1 MASLL
6 RSGGLTAASSSSY
19 SPSALAQAE
28 ELRRSQSA
36 GSGDATTADNLA
48 ALAGVQGLLGFSGS
62 NQAGG
67 SVRSGNT
74 GLPGNPQ
81 LRQATAAQHGGAN
94 SRDSSVAGVADALS
108 FLATALPRGEDSG
121 RGYGG
126 GGESTSQD
134 GGDRYM

>member
-1 MASLL
+1 LASLL
-6 RSGGLTAASSSSY
+6 LSGGLTAASSSSY

-28 ELRRSQSA
+28 ELRRSQST
-36 GSGDATTADNLA
+36 GSGDAATAENLA

-67 SVRSGNT
+67 
-74 GLPGNPQ
+74 NPL
-81 LRQATAAQHGGAN
+81 LRQATAVQHGGAN

-108 FLATALPRGEDSG
+108 FLATADSG
-121 RGYGG
+121 H
-126 GGESTSQD
+126 STSQD

>member
-1 MASLL
+1 LASLL
-6 RSGGLTAASSSSY
+6 LSGGLTPASSSRY
-19 SPSALAQAE
+19 SPSAQAE

-36 GSGDATTADNLA
+36 GNGDATTAENLA
-48 ALAGVQGLLGFSGS
+48 ALAGVQGLLGFSSS

-67 SVRSGNT
+67 SIRSGNP
-74 GLPGNPQ
+74 GLPGNPL
-81 LRQATAAQHGGAN
+81 LRQATAVQHGGAN

-108 FLATALPRGEDSG
+108 FLATAMPRGDDSG

-126 GGESTSQD
+126 GGDSTSQD

>member
-6 RSGGLTAASSSSY
+6 LSGGLTAASSSSY
-19 SPSALAQAE
+19 SPSAQAE

-67 SVRSGNT
+67 SIRSGNP
-74 GLPGNPQ
+74 GLPGNPL
-81 LRQATAAQHGGAN
+81 LRQATAVQHGGAN

-108 FLATALPRGEDSG
+108 FLATALPRGDDSG
-121 RGYGG
+121 RGYAGG
-126 GGESTSQD
+126 GGDSTSQD